1 LAVVLGSGLG
11 AFADA
16 LADPVVIDYAE
27 LDGFPR
33 PTIEGHS
40 GQLLLGMHAGRGILV
55 MSGRFHYYEGHS
67 LEAVTFPVRVLRQ
80 LGVRYLLLSNSAGGI
95 NPDFE
100 VGDLMVIRDHLNL
113 IGSNPLW
120 GPDEEAF
127 GPRFPDMT
135 APYDPAIRKCMDDA
149 AAARGL
155 SLRRGVYAGLSGPSY
170 ETPAEIR
177 MLRVL
182 GADAVGMSTV
192 PEVIVARHCG
202 IRVAGIS
209 CISNKAA
216 GMGDETLDHGH
227 VADAARGASD
237 DFVGL
242 LQGTIEQMSANPEFD
257 WSLLKPAGAS

>member
-1 LAVVLGSGLG
+1 
-11 AFADA
+11 
-16 LADPVVIDYAE
+16 
-27 LDGFPR
+27 
-33 PTIEGHS
+33 
-40 GQLLLGMHAGRGILV
+40 
-55 MSGRFHYYEGHS
+55 
-67 LEAVTFPVRVLRQ
+67 
-80 LGVRYLLLSNSAGGI
+80 
-95 NPDFE
+95 
-100 VGDLMVIRDHLNL
+100 
-113 IGSNPLW
+113 
-120 GPDEEAF
+120 
-127 GPRFPDMT
+127 
-135 APYDPAIRKCMDDA
+135 MDDA